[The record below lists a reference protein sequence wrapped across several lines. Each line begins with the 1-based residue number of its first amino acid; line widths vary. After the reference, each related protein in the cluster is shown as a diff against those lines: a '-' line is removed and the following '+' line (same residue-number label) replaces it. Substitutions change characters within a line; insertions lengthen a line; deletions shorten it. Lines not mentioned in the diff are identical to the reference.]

1 MAKKSTTKLIKIPN
15 IIGLPPLNLEART
28 NSIMLNAMPT
38 AEIKPSVPSFQEGL
52 DLFRLGDAWG
62 QYKRLLNSH
71 GFDFETGI
79 TSLKVAFLADAF
91 PTDTFQNE
99 YGENF
104 LQKFTDVASEG
115 AASINQF
122 MGSRSAT
129 ESFKK
134 IQKRLEGK
142 GGMAAGI
149 GKGMGM
155 AGNAA
160 NELMEALQGMSGGK
174 GIARGVNLVSR
185 LAAGARI
192 DFPQVW
198 KTSSFTPSYT
208 MTIRLYNPNPK
219 SAIDT
224 DRYIIGPIAAI
235 MLLGTPIS
243 DDGATYNWPFL
254 HRVKAAG
261 IYDLD
266 PAYIG
271 GITIVKGGDQ
281 QSIAYNQ
288 RLAMVDVRVDFGSLY
303 NTMVA
308 SNSANPAR
316 PTLKKYLKVMRGER
330 RPTYDRKGEVL
341 INATEES
348 TTAKVASTATEI
360 KTADKRVNSDLEN
373 ISNELQADNVYTHHR
388 ADSKH

>member
-1 MAKKSTTKLIKIPN
+1 MAKQPSNALIKIPD
-15 IIGLPPLNLEART
+15 IIGLPPWNLEPRT
-28 NSIMLNAMPT
+28 NAIMLNTMPT
-38 AEIKPSVPSFQEGL
+38 AEIHPSVPSFQEGI
-52 DLFRLGDAWG
+52 DLFRLGNGWDS
-62 QYKRLLNSH
+62 YKKLLNSH
-71 GFDFETGI
+71 GFDVETGVQSI
-79 TSLKVAFLADAF
+79 KVAFLADSF

-104 LQKFTDVASEG
+104 LQKMTDIASQG
-115 AASINQF
+115 AADISQF
-122 MGSRSAT
+122 LGARSAT
-129 ESFKK
+129 AGLRKVQE
-134 IQKRLEGK
+134 RLKAK

-149 GKGMGM
+149 GTGMEMVG
-155 AGNAA
+155 GAA
-160 NELMEALQGMSGGK
+160 RGVMEALQGMSGGK
-174 GIARGVNLVSR
+174 GIARGINLVDR

-208 MTIRLYNPNPK
+208 MTIRLYNPNPQ
-219 SAIDT
+219 SDIAT
-224 DRYIIGPIAAI
+224 DKYIIGPIAAL

-254 HRVKAAG
+254 HKVRATG

-271 GITIVKGGDQ
+271 GITIIKGGDQ

-288 RLAMVDVRVDFGSLY
+288 RLGMVDVRIDFGSLY

-316 PTLKKYLKVMRGER
+316 PTLKKYLNVMRGAR
-330 RPTYDRKGEVL
+330 TIYDSSGEGKLNETQV
-341 INATEES
+341 AD
-348 TTAKVASTATEI
+348 TTKTPATATEASTG
-360 KTADKRVNSDLEN
+360 TATSRVDPDKKE
-373 ISNELQADNVYTHHR
+373 I
-388 ADSKH
+388 ADSFPPNPMEEEE